1 MRIGE
6 SGEERRQAVRQLF
19 QLAGAQSAHRSLQC
33 AHGAPGCCPQD
44 LLTVGRGMDL
54 YAALIAL
61 VPATLDPAS
70 RHESFQDV
78 AYGRPLHPETC
89 SQSRS
94 GNSWL
99 LADARERAMH
109 RNGCVS
115 HALELAV
122 QGAHAIDECARGQQ
136 RLALYDA
143 SVDGPGCATELSFSP

>member
-19 QLAGAQSAHRSLQC
+19 QFSGAQSAHRALQC
-33 AHGAPGCCPQD
+33 AHGASGCCPHD

-122 QGAHAIDECARGQQ
+122 
-136 RLALYDA
+136 
-143 SVDGPGCATELSFSP
+143 